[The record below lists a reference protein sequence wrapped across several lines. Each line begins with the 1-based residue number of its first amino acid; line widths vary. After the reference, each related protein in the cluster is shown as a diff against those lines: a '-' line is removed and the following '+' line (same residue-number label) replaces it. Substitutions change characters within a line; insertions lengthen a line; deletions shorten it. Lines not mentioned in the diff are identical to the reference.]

1 MSDKVKTPSE
11 IMRELMDYYADPSA
25 DQVLFSH
32 TETATRQKLSEQDRI
47 DEKGLRSLTDI
58 FRSGAKVEQLDKIE
72 ALANMMLAKW
82 SKWVISRD
90 PATGKKQGK
99 DEDSYNKFVSAMG
112 FPEAVVAAAAKG
124 KDIDKPEPEAESE
137 PETTDAE
144 QAVKDNPDYKGATSE
159 SLEEAKLME
168 LFGSDFKK
176 KLRNLAARAVEME
189 KIPGINVP
197 AGEVKLDLEAEPE
210 QDAAAQEPVQ
220 NYTGGVMVDEIE
232 KVAVAELGLNK
243 GNVERVYAA
252 ISGMGVKEA
261 RATMESNA
269 MVKDVFSKLGL
280 AMLLKAEKED
290 R

>member
-1 MSDKVKTPSE
+1 
-11 IMRELMDYYADPSA
+11 MDYYADPAA

-32 TETATRQKLSEQDRI
+32 TETVTRQKLSEQDRI
-47 DEKGLRSLTDI
+47 DEKGLRSVTDI

-90 PATGKKQGK
+90 PETGKKQGK

-124 KDIDKPEPEAESE
+124 KAIDKPEPEAESEAE

-168 LFGSDFKK
+168 LFGSEFKK
-176 KLRNLAARAVEME
+176 KLKNLAARAVEME
-189 KIPGINVP
+189 KIPGIDIP
-197 AGEVKLDLEAEPE
+197 AGEVKLDLEAGEPE
-210 QDAAAQEPVQ
+210 QDAAAQGTEEPVQ
-220 NYTGGVMVDEIE
+220 NYTGGVKVDEIE
-232 KVAVAELGLNK
+232 KVAVTELGLNK
-243 GNVERVYAA
+243 GNVDRVYAA
-252 ISGMGVKEA
+252 ISGMSVKEA
-261 RATMESNA
+261 KSAMETNA